1 MKKVLFIADIRNWA
15 YDDQA
20 KHWRYLLKKDYKV
33 DILYLSDY
41 KGVSPNHKFYRLLKE
56 YQSAAESCSLPNL
69 SDLIS
74 EKNLFSIKGVDA
86 RPIFNHKDYDVIYFF
101 YHRALC
107 DVRLMA
113 TPIPLEKVIIG
124 INNEKWADTSAEK
137 EYEIYMK
144 GVGGLSVCNA
154 FIKKSFFGLNEN
166 IFRVSQCIDKKVF
179 FKTKD
184 KRKNKKFTVGWSGNY
199 NNPLKNFN
207 IIKDSC
213 KKSGVRF
220 AYAKD
225 LSRDQLNFWYNTL
238 DCVVC
243 ASKSEGGPMMILE
256 AGAASVP
263 VISTDVGLAREI
275 LVDKKNGLKVS
286 PDIKSISRAIKI
298 LSSNKGLRDDF
309 SHNLNKEI
317 ISNWTYESRIYEIRA
332 ALSEIAK

>member
-1 MKKVLFIADIRNWA
+1 MKKVLFIADVRNWA
-15 YDDQA
+15 YDDRA
-20 KHWRYLLKKDYKV
+20 KHWRSLLKKDYKI
-33 DILYLSDY
+33 DLLYLSDY
-41 KGVSPNHKFYRLLKE
+41 KGVSPTHKFYRLLKE
-56 YQSAAESCSLPNL
+56 YQSAAESYGSSNL

-74 EKNLFSIKGVDA
+74 EKNLFSIKGVDV
-86 RPIFNHKDYDVIYFF
+86 RPIFNHKDYDIIYFF

-124 INNEKWADTSAEK
+124 INNEKWTETCAEK

-144 GVGGLSVCNA
+144 GVAGLSVCNA
-154 FIKKSFFGLNEN
+154 FIEESFFGLNEN
-166 IFRVSQCIDKKVF
+166 IFRVSQCVDKRVF

-184 KRKNKKFTVGWSGNY
+184 KRNNKRFTVGWSGNY

-207 IIKDSC
+207 IIKTSC
-213 KKSGVRF
+213 QRSRVNF
-220 AYAKD
+220 AYTKD
-225 LSRDQLNFWYNTL
+225 LSRDQLNLWYNTL

-263 VISTDVGLAREI
+263 VISTDVGLVREI

-286 PDIKSISRAIKI
+286 PDVKSISRAIKL
-298 LSSNKGLRDDF
+298 LSSNKSLRSDLGR
-309 SHNLNKEI
+309 NLNKEI
-317 ISNWTYESRIYEIRA
+317 ISNWTYESKVDEIRN
-332 ALSEIAK
+332 LLNIF